1 MTVKNNKRTESVL
14 QEEDF
19 DHIGIIKLTFGRKE
33 KGKKEISELDFESS
47 HYLLEKAKDVVRRG
61 YSKVILDL
69 QNVTYIDSEG
79 IWTLYEMH
87 ANLKKICCGFV
98 LLKPKGDVRRMLNA
112 IKVSMKIKV
121 FDDEKK
127 AFNFLVET

>member
-1 MTVKNNKRTESVL
+1 MTAKNNINNETVL

-19 DHIGIIKLTFGRKE
+19 DHIGIIKLTFGRKA

-47 HYLLEKAKDVVRRG
+47 HYLLDKAKDVVRRG

-87 ANLKKICCGFV
+87 ANLKKLCCSFV
-98 LLKPKGDVRRMLNA
+98 LLKPKGDVRRMLDA